1 MQPGVSYPTANVEP
15 VCASG
20 RAACL
25 AGIYAMRFL
34 TGNFLPQCGHHR
46 DYSFAKDSMT
56 SFKWMFILYPSIKA
70 RDITLN
76 HSCGK
81 EALELG

>member
-1 MQPGVSYPTANVEP
+1 MP
-15 VCASG
+15 CAFSQETFSHSVD
-20 RAACL
+20 
-25 AGIYAMRFL
+25 IFE
-34 TGNFLPQCGHHR
+34 N
-46 DYSFAKDSMT
+46 YSFAKDSMT

-70 RDITLN
+70 GDITLN